1 MVGINKQA
9 ILKRSSYFLLFPK
22 KPQITNIEDV
32 KEQITKIISSQ
43 RKQIESNLKTTVSEV
58 QNLLSEISEF
68 NDRWIKLPTIYR
80 IAWIRTSEDDTVEN
94 VTFKENIE
102 LPNIDHDLE
111 LIMKMLNHM
120 REEKNLKV
128 TDMPLFIHPDEISIA
143 QMEDR
148 FPYGNISIISQ
159 IAVVFQKGRIKYVG
173 VVIDRNFV
181 LLQDRLINLILQK
194 WPLIDQISSTL
205 NS

>member
-1 MVGINKQA
+1 M
-9 ILKRSSYFLLFPK
+9 LFPK

-68 NDRWIKLPTIYR
+68 NDRWMKLPTIYR
-80 IAWIRTSEDDTVEN
+80 IAWISTSENDTVEN

-173 VVIDRNFV
+173 VVIDRNYV

-194 WPLIDQISSTL
+194 WPLIDQIRCTFKS
-205 NS
+205 

>member
-1 MVGINKQA
+1 M
-9 ILKRSSYFLLFPK
+9 LFPK

-43 RKQIESNLKTTVSEV
+43 RKQIESDLKTTVSDV

-68 NDRWIKLPTIYR
+68 NDRWMKLPTIYR
-80 IAWIRTSEDDTVEN
+80 IAWISTSENDTVEN

-128 TDMPLFIHPDEISIA
+128 TDMPLFIHPDEISTA

-159 IAVVFQKGRIKYVG
+159 IAIVFQKGRIKYVG
-173 VVIDRNFV
+173 LVIDRSYV

-194 WPLIDQISSTL
+194 LPLIDRSDVHL
-205 NS
+205 NLDSKLGQ

>member
-1 MVGINKQA
+1 LLNWGRSRNNEQKL
-9 ILKRSSYFLLFPK
+9 LKRPSYFLLFPK
-22 KPQITNIEDV
+22 KPQIRNIEDV

-58 QNLLSEISEF
+58 QNFLSEISEF
-68 NDRWIKLPTIYR
+68 NDRWTRLPTIYR
-80 IAWIRTSEDDTVEN
+80 IAWISTAEDDSVEN

-102 LPNIDHDLE
+102 LPNVDHDLE

-128 TDMPLFIHPDEISIA
+128 TNMPLFIHPDEISIA
-143 QMEDR
+143 QKENR
-148 FPYGNISIISQ
+148 FPYRSISIISQ

-173 VVIDRNFV
+173 LVIDRNYV
-181 LLQDRLINLILQK
+181 LLQDRLINIF
-194 WPLIDQISSTL
+194 
-205 NS
+205 

>member
-1 MVGINKQA
+1 M
-9 ILKRSSYFLLFPK
+9 FPK

-43 RKQIESNLKTTVSEV
+43 RKQIESNLKTSVSEV

-68 NDRWIKLPTIYR
+68 NDRWIKLPTIHR

-173 VVIDRNFV
+173 VVIDRNYV

>member
-1 MVGINKQA
+1 M
-9 ILKRSSYFLLFPK
+9 LFPK
-22 KPQITNIEDV
+22 KQQITNIEDV

-43 RKQIESNLKTTVSEV
+43 RKQIESNLKTSVSEV

-68 NDRWIKLPTIYR
+68 NDRWIKLPTIHR

-173 VVIDRNFV
+173 VVIDRNYV